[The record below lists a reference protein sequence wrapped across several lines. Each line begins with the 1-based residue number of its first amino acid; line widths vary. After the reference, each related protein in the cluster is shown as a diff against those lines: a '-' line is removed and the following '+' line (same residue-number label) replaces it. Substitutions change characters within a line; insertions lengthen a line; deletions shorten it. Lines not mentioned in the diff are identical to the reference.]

1 MIILQ
6 NGGSIM
12 RKFEVVYAEVIEAED
27 FFDAVDKAKKEG
39 VEVLSVSEAPEEAY
53 DDYVF
58 D

>member
-1 MIILQ
+1 MLK
-6 NGGSIM
+6 N
-12 RKFEVVYAEVIEAED
+12 FEIVYAEIIEAED

-39 VEVLSVSEAPEEAY
+39 REVLSVSEAPEEV